1 MATTTLNISLPDT
14 MRTFVENKIANDGYT
29 ISEYVRELIRNDQK
43 KEQSNLEALILEGLN
58 SGEATPFTK
67 SDFDEIRAVVTQ
79 RIVARQNAKNK

>member
-14 MRTFVENKIANDGYT
+14 MRNFVENKIANDGYT